1 MAGIIL
7 GFSLIGIFVLF
18 VILVAVF
25 VDNHTCTGIS
35 VRFDCGVN

>member
-1 MAGIIL
+1 LAGIIV